1 MALAS
6 RWGFLMQTTTIIRA
20 AMKRKQLS
28 FSEEELNILVDALHN
43 QWWIRYDPE
52 VETTVAP
59 HHNLFERII
68 NAASSLS
75 DTKENAS

>member
-1 MALAS
+1 
-6 RWGFLMQTTTIIRA
+6 MQTTTTTSTIITA

>member
-1 MALAS
+1 
-6 RWGFLMQTTTIIRA
+6 MQTTTTTTIITA

-28 FSEEELNILVDALHN
+28 FSEEEINILVDALHN

-68 NAASSLS
+68 NAASSLNS
-75 DTKENAS
+75 ND

>member
-1 MALAS
+1 
-6 RWGFLMQTTTIIRA
+6 MQTTTIITT

-28 FSEEELNILVDALHN
+28 FSEEEINILVDALHN

-68 NAASSLS
+68 NAASSLNS
-75 DTKENAS
+75 ND

>member
-1 MALAS
+1 
-6 RWGFLMQTTTIIRA
+6 MQTTTTTTIITA

-68 NAASSLS
+68 NAASSLNS
-75 DTKENAS
+75 ND

>member
-1 MALAS
+1 MGL
-6 RWGFLMQTTTIIRA
+6 RRP
-20 AMKRKQLS
+20 
-28 FSEEELNILVDALHN
+28 EEEINILVDALHN

-68 NAASSLS
+68 NAASSLNS
-75 DTKENAS
+75 ND

>member
-6 RWGFLMQTTTIIRA
+6 RWGFLMQTTTIIIITMTA
-20 AMKRKQLS
+20 SKRKQLS
-28 FSEEELNILVDALHN
+28 FSEEEINILVDALHN

-68 NAASSLS
+68 NAASSLNS
-75 DTKENAS
+75 ND

>member
-1 MALAS
+1 
-6 RWGFLMQTTTIIRA
+6 MQTTTTIITA

-59 HHNLFERII
+59 HHNLFERIV
-68 NAASSLS
+68 
-75 DTKENAS
+75 NASASFKTSD

>member
-6 RWGFLMQTTTIIRA
+6 RWGFLMQTTIIITA

-43 QWWIRYDPE
+43 QWWIRYDPD
-52 VETTVAP
+52 VETTVTT
-59 HHNLFERII
+59 HHKLFQRII
-68 NAASSLS
+68 DAASSL
-75 DTKENAS
+75 DERT